1 MVFPNISPIFVSVKF
16 PTFMKHLNYIVLIL
30 IGLNSYSQEF
40 KSPILNGSFLFTH
53 KDKSYLI
60 SGDSIYSNSNET
72 LWIAKKHDL
81 IINDFAFISD
91 GNKGYLMHNSGGII
105 YQFDGENFMRIDE
118 SFEFNTQYQSFPF
131 LYNGA
136 IYNFGGYGLFTFKNI
151 LTYFNESKKE
161 TEYIITTTSISKSP
175 FGRKKMF
182 GQLVGNDL
190 FIGSGYGYDNNK
202 ENGTK
207 KAEVLDDYWKFNLKS
222 KEWNLLGFGKQF
234 TDDDNYT
241 IIYGFNGKNLL
252 ISKDKVYAVDIKENE
267 VDFYDNANIDFI
279 KSLKQDVSRA
289 YITYN
294 KSKDGF
300 YMLFNKP
307 NLGNKLLFIS
317 TNEFL
322 GKPTRTETLYSI
334 DDNSML
340 YYLFGGL
347 LLVLLFLILV
357 KRKKNSFQKICLKRT
372 EIDLILNEEE
382 KQIFNLMFDKH
393 PEFIQFPDLM
403 DVFESHLSY
412 ESKKKKLRSTLYQ
425 IEDKIMRV
433 LKSKNKIFIECRNK
447 EDLRIKEIKI
457 Q

>member
-1 MVFPNISPIFVSVKF
+1 
-16 PTFMKHLNYIVLIL
+16 MKRLTYIVLVL
-30 IGLNSYSQEF
+30 ISLNSYSQEF

-60 SGDSIYSNSNET
+60 SGDSIYNNSNET

-81 IINDFAFISD
+81 IINDFAFVSD
-91 GNKGYLMHNSGGII
+91 GNKGYLMHNSGGVI
-105 YQFDGENFMRIDE
+105 YQFDGVNFKRIDE

-161 TEYIITTTSISKSP
+161 TEYIITSTSISKSP

-433 LKSKNKIFIECRNK
+433 LKSKNKIFIERRNK

>member
-1 MVFPNISPIFVSVKF
+1 
-16 PTFMKHLNYIVLIL
+16 MKHLNYIVLIL

-433 LKSKNKIFIECRNK
+433 LKSKNKIFIERRNK